1 MIKAH
6 DIAFS
11 VQGKSLFDTA
21 SFRFDKP
28 EFVAILGPNGAG
40 KSTLLQLLAGYH
52 RPASG
57 KVFLHGKEAHAWKP
71 EELAKHR
78 AYLQQQQSV
87 FESFSVEDV
96 LMIGRSIHY
105 NSFPTPLDKQLVSK
119 ALSDLELQ
127 HRREEAFNRLSG
139 GEQQRVQFMRTL
151 LQLQE
156 TASASLDGKA
166 LFLDEPLNNLDLYY
180 QYCLL
185 QLARERVVKQGGMVI
200 AVLHDLNMAYQFA
213 DRVVLL
219 SEGKTIVDAPTEE
232 AMAPELLSAI
242 YNMHIERIE
251 SPDQLPYFAVKT
263 QPFGAHSFAQM
274 QAAVRS

>member
-1 MIKAH
+1 MILAS

-11 VQGKSLFDTA
+11 VQGRFLLAPA

-28 EFVAILGPNGAG
+28 EFIAILGPNGAG

-52 RPASG
+52 KPTSG
-57 KVFLHGKEAHAWKP
+57 SVLLHGREAHLWKP

-105 NSFPTPLDKQLVSK
+105 NSFPKPLDRQLVSK
-119 ALSDLELQ
+119 ALSGLDLTG
-127 HRREEAFNRLSG
+127 RREEAFNRLSG

-156 TASASLDGKA
+156 TADASLEGKA

-180 QYCLL
+180 QYSLL
-185 QLARERVVKQGGMVI
+185 HLARESVVKQGGMVV

-213 DRVVLL
+213 DRVILL
-219 SEGKTIVDAPTEE
+219 SEGKAIIDAPTEE
-232 AMAPELLSAI
+232 AMIPEQLSAI
-242 YNMHIERIE
+242 YNMHIEKIE
-251 SPDQLPYFAVKT
+251 SLDQLPYFAVKT
-263 QPFGAHSFAQM
+263 APFGAQSFAQM
-274 QAAVRS
+274 QAAARS